1 MEFYRYL
8 SIHLFL
14 CLYLCM
20 SVCRRYVIFPTI
32 IFHTNHLSFTSFV
45 LQCEENF
52 IYPTSCVLH
61 LICPTRHLSYREE
74 ITSICPTLQLYSTHQ
89 LSYKERENHHLSY
102 SSIVLYI
109 ICSTE
114 REDKMIFPTI
124 DNK

>member
-61 LICPTRHLSYREE
+61 LICPTRHLSYRKE
-74 ITSICPTLQLYSTHQ
+74 ITSFVLQRRDNIN
-89 LSYKERENHHLSY
+89 LSYT
-102 SSIVLYI
+102 SIVLYTSI
-109 ICSTE
+109 ILQRE
-114 REDKMIFPTI
+114 REPSFVLQFNCTLHYLFYRERG
-124 DNK
+124 